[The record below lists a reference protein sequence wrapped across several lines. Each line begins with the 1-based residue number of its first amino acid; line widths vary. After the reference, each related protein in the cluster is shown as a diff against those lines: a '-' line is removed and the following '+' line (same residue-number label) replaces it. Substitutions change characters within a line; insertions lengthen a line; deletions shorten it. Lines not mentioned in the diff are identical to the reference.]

1 MKKTLLWLVVL
12 LLALSPAAQAVTF
25 TDVDIQY
32 PIFPWGEHT
41 LQLSRYTDDPDLI
54 AYSQPPHRVRWS
66 CSVCPASAAPSRWKM
81 CAPPFRSLLWRM
93 PVKQLMC
100 LWIVW

>member
-25 TDVDIQY
+25 PDVDIQY

-41 LQLSRYTDDPDLI
+41 LQLSQYTDDPDLI
-54 AYSQPPHRVRWS
+54 AYSPT
-66 CSVCPASAAPSRWKM
+66 PAQG
-81 CAPPFRSLLWRM
+81 SLVMGIR
-93 PVKQLMC
+93 
-100 LWIVW
+100 